1 MTPVRLNGM
10 TWNHPRGLD
19 SLLACS
25 EPFGREHPEITVDW
39 DARSLQDFA
48 DFPLSELAD
57 RYDLLV
63 FDHPFA
69 GEVAASRMLV
79 PLDEVLPAE
88 FVADQ
93 AAHSV
98 GPSYDSYVWDGHP
111 WALAVDA
118 ACQVSAHRADLV
130 EHPPRDWD
138 DVLSFARSGAPMAIP
153 ARPIDSFL
161 SFVSILANDAGQ
173 PFGEHGGLAAPGRAA
188 EALERLAELL
198 ALAHPMSISMNPI
211 ELLEVMARTDEVAYM
226 PITFGYVNYA
236 TPGFR
241 ERRVTFGPIP
251 SGARGISGGVLGG
264 AGLGI
269 STRSSKIAEAAEL
282 LRFVASG
289 AIQGSAYVAGGGQP
303 GHRSAWLDPDV
314 NAAHGNFFA
323 DTLNGI
329 DGAYLRPR
337 WPGYL
342 RAQTAAGELVHG
354 WLTDRTIPAQRLVR
368 ELDALFSAAHRASV
382 VSAQGSDTNGR

>member
-1 MTPVRLNGM
+1 MTTLTGM

-25 EPFGREHPEITVDW
+25 APFARETPAITVDW

-48 DFPLSELAD
+48 DFPLSDLAD

-63 FDHPFA
+63 FDHPFV

-98 GPSYDSYVWDGHP
+98 GPSYDSYVWDGHL
-111 WALAVDA
+111 WALPVDA
-118 ACQVSAHRADLV
+118 ACQVSAWRADLV
-130 EHPPRDWD
+130 EDPPRDWD
-138 DVLSFARSGAPMAIP
+138 AVLSFARTRSGTPMAIP

-161 SFVSILANDAGQ
+161 SFLSILANATGQ
-173 PFGEHGGLAAPGRAA
+173 PFGDDGGLAAPDRAA

-198 ALAHPMSISMNPI
+198 ALAHPMSASMNPI
-211 ELLEVMARTDEVAYM
+211 ELLEVMARSDEVAYM
-226 PITFGYVNYA
+226 PLTFGYVNYA

-241 ERRVTFGPIP
+241 ERRVRYGPVP
-251 SGARGISGGVLGG
+251 AGARGIFGGILGG

-269 STRSSKIAEAAEL
+269 SARSSKVAEAAEL

-289 AIQGSAYVAGGGQP
+289 AIQRSAYVAGGGQP

-314 NAAHGNFFA
+314 DAAHGSFFS
-323 DTLNGI
+323 DTLSGI

-342 RAQTAAGELVHG
+342 RAQTTAGELVHE
-354 WLTDRTIPAQRLVR
+354 WLADRTTPAPRLVR
-368 ELDALFSAAHRASV
+368 ELDALFTAARRASV
-382 VSAQGSDTNGR
+382 VSTQGSDKNGR